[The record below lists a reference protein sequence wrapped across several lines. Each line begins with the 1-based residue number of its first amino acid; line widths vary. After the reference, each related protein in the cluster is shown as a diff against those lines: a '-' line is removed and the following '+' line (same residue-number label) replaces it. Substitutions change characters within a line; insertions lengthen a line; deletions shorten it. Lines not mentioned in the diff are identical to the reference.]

1 MCAMIRLPS
10 LGPRGEGWVLLQVVL
25 IVLVT
30 AAAWSLG
37 PDWSGP
43 LRVEGYA
50 VGIALLGAGLV
61 LIFRGTTD
69 LGTALT
75 PVPRPRDNARL
86 VETGVYGLVRHP
98 IYSGLIL
105 AALGGSL
112 MQSSLVAVALSA
124 CLIVVLWLKSTVEE
138 RWLEMRYPDYDAYR
152 ARTGRFI
159 PRVWGSRS

>member
-1 MCAMIRLPS
+1 MTRLPS

-25 IVLVT
+25 IVLVV

-43 LRVEGYA
+43 LRVAGFA
-50 VGIALLGAGLV
+50 AGILSLASGLF
-61 LIFRGTTD
+61 LIFRGATD

-75 PVPRPRDNARL
+75 PVPRPREAGEL
-86 VETGVYGLVRHP
+86 VETGVYGVVRHP

-105 AALGGSL
+105 AALGGAL
-112 MQSSLVAVALSA
+112 MQASLAALGLTL
-124 CLIVVLWLKSTVEE
+124 CLVLVLWLKSTVEE
-138 RWLEMRYPDYDAYR
+138 RWLELRYPGYDAYR

-159 PRVWGSRS
+159 PRVGGSRS

>member
-1 MCAMIRLPS
+1 
-10 LGPRGEGWVLLQVVL
+10 
-25 IVLVT
+25 
-30 AAAWSLG
+30 
-37 PDWSGP
+37 
-43 LRVEGYA
+43 
-50 VGIALLGAGLV
+50 
-61 LIFRGTTD
+61 
-69 LGTALT
+69 
-75 PVPRPRDNARL
+75 